1 MHRPEKEIEQ
11 TRSPAM
17 EQTKQTY
24 EFKTEVKQFM
34 NLIINSLY
42 SNKEIFLRELIS
54 NASDAIDRLNFGAQ
68 TDPDILGEDTKYKI
82 KIIPDK
88 ENRTLTVSDNGIGMT
103 MEEVIENIGT
113 IAKSGTAA
121 FMAAV
126 EKSKHQGSLAPELI
140 GQFGVG
146 FYSAYIVAENVTL
159 ITRAAGSPKG
169 VKWESSGDGTYTIEP
184 VEKESRGTDVILKL
198 KTLEAEEQDFTDEW
212 VIRHVVKKHSDFVN
226 YPIVMDVER
235 EVTEKDEAGG
245 QILDAGGKPVQQ
257 KKTEIR
263 EETLNSMKAI
273 WARDKKNVTEEEYK
287 DFYTHISHDWNPPL
301 THLHFKLEGVTEYS
315 TLLFIPSKAPFDL
328 FYPTRR
334 HGLQLYCRRV
344 FIMDD
349 CKELIPE
356 YLRFIKGVVDAP
368 DLNLNISREILQQD
382 ALVRNIRKNL
392 VKKILDTLEQMD
404 DETYT
409 RFYDEFGAVLKEG
422 VHTDWENRDKLISLI
437 RYKTTR
443 SEGKWISLKDYTA
456 NMPPDQKEIYYITGE
471 NIATMINS
479 PHLEMLKD
487 KGYEVLLMTDPVDE
501 FVIQAMPEYEGK
513 KFKSAETGDL
523 DIETADAEKKENYS
537 ALFEKI
543 KSHLSDNIKDVRP
556 SSHLKDSVSCMSGD
570 AGDLSAYMTKLLK
583 SAGQDIPENKRVLE
597 LNVNHPLMEKMQRV
611 LESNPDDPALKD
623 YSDLLLD
630 LAIVAEGG
638 KVDNPSRFIKMVGDL
653 TARAIMA

>member
-1 MHRPEKEIEQ
+1 
-11 TRSPAM
+11 M

-42 SNKEIFLRELIS
+42 SNREIFLRELIS
-54 NASDAIDRLNFGAQ
+54 NASDAIDRLSFKAQ
-68 TDPDILGEDTKYKI
+68 TEPDILGEDAEYKI
-82 KIIPDK
+82 KITPDK
-88 ENRTLTVSDNGIGMT
+88 NNRTLTVSDNGIGMT
-103 MEEVIENIGT
+103 FEEVVENIGT

-126 EKSKHQGSLAPELI
+126 EKSKHQGNLAPELI

-146 FYSAYIVAENVTL
+146 FYSAYIVADKVTL
-159 ITRAAGSPKG
+159 ITRAAGSTDA
-169 VKWESSGDGTYTIEP
+169 VKWESTGDGAYTIEP
-184 VEKESRGTDVILKL
+184 ASKASRGTDVVLSLKAPE
-198 KTLEAEEQDFTDEW
+198 TDEQDFTDEW
-212 VIRHVVKKHSDFVN
+212 VIRQIVKKHSDFVN

-235 EVTEKDEAGG
+235 EVTDKDDAGG
-245 QILDAGGKPVQQ
+245 QLLDADGKPVKQ

-273 WARDKKNVTEEEYK
+273 WAKDKKAVTDDEYK

-301 THLHFKLEGVTEYS
+301 THIHLKLEGVTEYS
-315 TLLFIPSKAPFDL
+315 ALLFIPSAAPFDL

-334 HGLQLYCRRV
+334 HGIQLYCRRV

-349 CKELIPE
+349 CKELVPE

-392 VKKILDTLEQMD
+392 VKKILDTLDQMD

-409 RFYDEFGAVLKEG
+409 KFYDEFGAVLKEG
-422 VHTDWENRDKLISLI
+422 IHTDWQNRDKIISLI
-437 RYKTTR
+437 RFKTTR
-443 SEGKWISLKDYTA
+443 SDGKWVSLKDYAA
-456 NMPPDQKEIYYITGE
+456 NMPVDQKEIYYITGE
-471 NIATMINS
+471 NIGVMINS
-479 PHLEMLKD
+479 PHLEVLKE

-501 FVIQAMPEYEGK
+501 FVIQSMPEYEGK
-513 KFKSAETGDL
+513 KFKSAETGEL
-523 DIETADAEKKENYS
+523 DIAGLDKEQKENYS

-543 KSHLSDNIKDVRP
+543 KSHLDDKIKDVRP

-570 AGDLSAYMTKLLK
+570 AGDMSAYMTKLLK
-583 SAGQDIPENKRVLE
+583 SAGQSIPEVKRILE

-611 LESNPDDPALKD
+611 FESNNDDPSLKD

-638 KVDNPSRFIKMVGDL
+638 KIENPSRFIKMVGDL
-653 TARAIMA
+653 TARAIP